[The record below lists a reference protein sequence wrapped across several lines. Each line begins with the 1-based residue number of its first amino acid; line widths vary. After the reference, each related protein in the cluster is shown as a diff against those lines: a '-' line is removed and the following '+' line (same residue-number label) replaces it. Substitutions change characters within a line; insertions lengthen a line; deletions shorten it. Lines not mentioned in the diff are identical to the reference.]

1 MKIIW
6 SKRLALNS
14 MLIDRAQSD
23 QWVCV
28 CVRWSPGIRGS
39 GADGR
44 GGASSGGSSETGGCG
59 GGGLSDFIEGLG
71 PGQLVGRQV
80 LGAPA
85 LGDIQL
91 SMCYQKGFLE
101 VYIHIVVIFYCVMEF
116 IRSVFSSLLRII
128 IFFW

>member
-1 MKIIW
+1 M
-6 SKRLALNS
+6 
-14 MLIDRAQSD
+14 
-23 QWVCV
+23 
-28 CVRWSPGIRGS
+28 CVRWSPGVRGG
-39 GADGR
+39 GAEGR
-44 GGASSGGSSETGGCG
+44 GGASSGGSSETGGG

-101 VYIHIVVIFYCVMEF
+101 VHTK
-116 IRSVFSSLLRII
+116 LK
-128 IFFW
+128 FFLGQFHFT